1 MNAAR
6 EMLAITGTSKRFLK
20 EDPFFEKVRE
30 EVRADELELQ
40 KLVDE
45 KEKEL

>member
-1 MNAAR
+1 MNPAR

-30 EVRADELELQ
+30 EVRADESELQ
-40 KLVDE
+40 RLVDE
-45 KEKEL
+45 RERET